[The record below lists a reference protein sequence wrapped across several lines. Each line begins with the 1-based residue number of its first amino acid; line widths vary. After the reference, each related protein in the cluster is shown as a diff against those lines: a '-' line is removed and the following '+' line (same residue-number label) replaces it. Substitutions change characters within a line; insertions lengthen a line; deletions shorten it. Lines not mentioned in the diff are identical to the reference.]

1 MIKDTR
7 TVVLIDDHR
16 LVRAGLKNL
25 IDNMDDFTVIAEGAD
40 GVEAIDLAEHEKPDV
55 CILDISMRDMSG
67 IDALADLRKK
77 GCTTKVIILSMHDS
91 PEYVSKA
98 LRAGANGYL
107 LKDSAET
114 ELSLA
119 LQSVVEEQV
128 YLSPRIS
135 GDLVKAALAGGTGFL
150 SSSDVPLTERQKEIL
165 RHIADGKA
173 TKEIAWELGLSAK
186 TIESHRAQIMERLEI
201 RDIAGLIR
209 YAFKHGL
216 TEL

>member
-40 GVEAIDLAEHEKPDV
+40 GVEAIALAEHEKPDV

>member
-1 MIKDTR
+1 MKETS
-7 TVVLIDDHR
+7 TVVLIDDHQ

-25 IDNMDDFTVIAEGAD
+25 IDNMDGFSVIGEGATGED
-40 GVEAIDLAEHEKPDV
+40 AIAWAKEQKPDI
-55 CILDISMRDMSG
+55 CLLDISMGDMSG
-67 IDALADLRKK
+67 IDALEDIRAK
-77 GCTTKVIILSMHDS
+77 GCTTRVIILSMHQS
-91 PEYVSKA
+91 AEYVTKA

-107 LKDSAET
+107 LKDSAEM
-114 ELSLA
+114 ELA
-119 LQSVVEEQV
+119 LALESVMADQV

-135 GDLVKAALAGGTGFL
+135 GHLVKAALTGTTAL
-150 SSSDVPLTERQKEIL
+150 DSQSDIPLTARQKEIL
-165 RHIADGKA
+165 RFIADGKA

-186 TIESHRAQIMERLEI
+186 TVESHRAQIMERLEI

>member
-1 MIKDTR
+1 MIKNTN
-7 TVVLIDDHR
+7 TVVLIDDHQ

-25 IDNMDDFTVIAEGAD
+25 IDSMDDFTVIGEGA
-40 GVEAIDLAEHEKPDV
+40 GGEEAIGLAKHEKPDI
-55 CILDISMRDMSG
+55 CILDISMGDMSG
-67 IDALADLRKK
+67 IDALTDLRKK

-107 LKDSAET
+107 LKDSAEA

-119 LQSVVEEQV
+119 LQSVIAEQV
-128 YLSPRIS
+128 YLSPKIS
-135 GDLVKAALAGGTGFL
+135 GDLVKAALTGGTGFV

-186 TIESHRAQIMERLEI
+186 TIESHRAQIMDRLEI

-216 TEL
+216 CDL